1 MSSSFTFTLPY
12 KTDYGQSRCR
22 NCDTNLTG
30 SSPADQY
37 QRLKII
43 QNTVRVPS
51 SLYTMNLGA
60 LSAYKQATP
69 ATYGVCWNQQSD
81 RPVPSVALATV
92 PSGSTSMAVSSRLG
106 FGNYGYAGRSYTQT
120 CSRPGGQTPGGVGC
134 DIKHNSYA
142 RRLNRLKAKG
152 PLKQQGA
159 PVSFGEAVPFNLAYP
174 IYGGKTMKTGIIAG
188 CDCNESLASKQ
199 AIFTGTGTYNEL
211 YSTVTLT
218 LSVGE
223 YVYALYP
230 GVKTC
235 YSRATILIVN
245 GDGTFVIQFDDGTT
259 DTQEL
264 GKMRPYYP
272 CSDSGLTSDSNLYV
286 GGLNAEIENGLSD
299 LFNLNCIYPNNTYFK
314 ELFA

>member
-1 MSSSFTFTLPY
+1 MTSFSFTVPY
-12 KTDYGQSRCR
+12 KTDSGQSRCR

-30 SSPADQY
+30 NSPANQY

-60 LSAYKQATP
+60 LSAYKEATP

-81 RPVPSVALATV
+81 RPVPSVSVATV

-152 PLKQQGA
+152 PLKQQGV
-159 PVSFGEAVPFNLAYP
+159 PVSFGEVVPFNLAYP

-188 CDCNESLASKQ
+188 CDCNSSLIAKQ
-199 AIFTGTGTYNEL
+199 SIFTG
-211 YSTVTLT
+211 STDLFSNIVLT
-218 LSVGE
+218 LSVGD
-223 YVYALYP
+223 YVYALFP
-230 GVKTC
+230 NVKTC
-235 YSRATILIVN
+235 YSRAIIITVN

-259 DTQEL
+259 DTQDL
-264 GKMRPYYP
+264 SVLRPYYP
-272 CSDSGLTSDSNLYV
+272 CPDSSATNSNLYN
-286 GGLNAEIENGLSD
+286 GGILSEIENGIEN
-299 LFNLNCIYPNNTYFK
+299 LFNLNCVYPNNAYFK
-314 ELFA
+314 ELFS